1 MVYLAP
7 LWRHPGILMEAGP
20 RRYGHQ
26 WYNNTWYSFLH
37 WQKYNFE
44 HYGALQ
50 GQFVLYLVSQGD
62 KMVQLQSRKYVEVSW
77 LLPPDTISP
86 SWALPHTCFLQP
98 YHSPF
103 APLPYQIF
111 QLYESIFESLSFSP
125 WHAKCAS
132 MLCSIW
138 NWVGNKRKISSSDIC
153 GRIFLPQFQGTVSS
167 RLASKYGK
175 LSKIG
180 QMWQVILLGHG
191 LHIYIHRLAAS

>member
-86 SWALPHTCFLQP
+86 SWALPHTCVLQP
-98 YHSPF
+98 YHSTFMKAFLNLSHFLHGMPNVRLCCAVFEIGWEIRGKYPRLIYVGAFFCRNFKAPF
-103 APLPYQIF
+103 HPGLLLNIAN
-111 QLYESIFESLSFSP
+111 SP
-125 WHAKCAS
+125 KLAKCGRSYFWGMAS
-132 MLCSIW
+132 IYTAW
-138 NWVGNKRKISSSDIC
+138 PHRKIEN
-153 GRIFLPQFQGTVSS
+153 
-167 RLASKYGK
+167 
-175 LSKIG
+175 
-180 QMWQVILLGHG
+180 
-191 LHIYIHRLAAS
+191 

>member
-1 MVYLAP
+1 MLPFNSGFLNWRVSFIKAKRADQRVFVETMVYLAP

-86 SWALPHTCFLQP
+86 SWALPHTCVLEP
-98 YHSPF
+98 YHSTF
-103 APLPYQIF
+103 SVSNISVLWKQFWI
-111 QLYESIFESLSFSP
+111 SL
-125 WHAKCAS
+125 
-132 MLCSIW
+132 
-138 NWVGNKRKISSSDIC
+138 ISSMSC
-153 GRIFLPQFQGTVSS
+153 QMCVYVVQYLKLG
-167 RLASKYGK
+167 GK
-175 LSKIG
+175 
-180 QMWQVILLGHG
+180 
-191 LHIYIHRLAAS
+191 